1 MKNDFFLDTIEK
13 NIQDDLFGFVDIQE
27 SEYYVQRGSSCVC
40 SIYDP
45 CNGQIYIGECLGGA
59 KTRPTPIPK
68 PSSEQNSYSGS
79 GSGSGPSSGG
89 GSK

>member
-1 MKNDFFLDTIEK
+1 MKKDFFLDTIEK

-27 SEYYVQRGSSCVC
+27 SEYYAQRGSSCVC

-45 CNGQIYIGECLGGA
+45 CNGSIYIGECDGGA
-59 KTRPTPIPK
+59 KTRPTPLPQ
-68 PSSEQNSYSGS
+68 PSSGY
-79 GSGSGPSSGG
+79 SSGG

>member
-1 MKNDFFLDTIEK
+1 MIKNDFFLETIEK

-45 CNGQIYIGECLGGA
+45 CNGQIYIGECDGGA
-59 KTRPTPIPK
+59 KTRPTPLPQIG
-68 PSSEQNSYSGS
+68 SSSGV
-79 GSGSGPSSGG
+79 GISSGG